1 MRYIKYLL
9 IYILLFFS
17 KISHSQSY
25 NDDYVRSLEKKI
37 YQQELTIDSMDYYL
51 QLSKIVMLKQNE
63 KRKIWMKIAASE
75 LVFAG
80 GIVLS
85 VATGLWVPVFMGVVV
100 VEMGLITEGKYRLNL
115 RDLKK
120 KRALYDRD
128 KPDGKIG
135 HK

>member
-1 MRYIKYLL
+1 MLKYF
-9 IYILLFFS
+9 IFFISILFS
-17 KISHSQSY
+17 EFLHSQSY
-25 NDDYVRSLEKKI
+25 NDEYVRTLEDKVH
-37 YQQELTIDSMDYYL
+37 QQQLTIDSLDYYL

-63 KRKIWMKIAASE
+63 KRKIWIKIAASE
-75 LVFAG
+75 LVIAG
-80 GIVLS
+80 GVVLS
-85 VATGLWVPVFMGVVV
+85 VATGLWVPVFMGVAV

>member
-1 MRYIKYLL
+1 
-9 IYILLFFS
+9 
-17 KISHSQSY
+17 
-25 NDDYVRSLEKKI
+25 
-37 YQQELTIDSMDYYL
+37 
-51 QLSKIVMLKQNE
+51 MLKQNE

-75 LVFAG
+75 LVVAG

-135 HK
+135 NK